1 MWHTR
6 CSIKYVNIS
15 KLYCEVKMEVD
26 MLSEQANVVHEKRCQ
41 QAATTIL
48 DLLKYQ
54 CQGFI
59 LPPSEVKNLLGL
71 PKEDRS
77 WYMNEKV
84 VKLRKDLAKRFVAI
98 QINPIQGM
106 TVMLYRVPQQT
117 YVLCSAKSYRH

>member
-1 MWHTR
+1 
-6 CSIKYVNIS
+6 
-15 KLYCEVKMEVD
+15 MEVD
-26 MLSEQANVVHEKRCQ
+26 MLSEQAKVSHENQCQ

-77 WYMNEKV
+77 WYLNDKV
-84 VKLRKDLAKRFVAI
+84 LKLRKDLAKQFVAI
-98 QINPIQGM
+98 QVSPIQGI
-106 TVMLYRVPQQT
+106 TVMLYRVPQQA